1 MPKRTTK
8 IELTPDELQ
17 KEREA
22 AATLAARE
30 VLEEVKED
38 IDSLRADL
46 KQVAIVRDLVP
57 EHVLLDWL
65 DVSKKTLRSRWEVP
79 VESKQGQTRFYHMP
93 TVIDYLSDRRDR
105 KFELKLTE

>member
-1 MPKRTTK
+1 MPKRITK

-22 AATLAARE
+22 AASLAARE

-38 IDSLRADL
+38 IESLRADL

-65 DVSKKTLRSRWEVP
+65 DVSRHTIKRWDVP
-79 VESKQGQTRFYHMP
+79 VESEQGQTRFYHMP
-93 TVIDYLSDRRDR
+93 TVIDHLSDRHDR